1 MQRVQ
6 VPFEAEI
13 YEALMAISKAENIAM
28 SQLIN
33 KLVTSALEF
42 AEDLT
47 LSEVA
52 SKRLESFRRDDAMNT
67 KEMLKLNEALKLAMQ
82 YKPKKSSR
90 SPKRKK

>member
-1 MQRVQ
+1 MPTVMQRVQ

-13 YEALMAISKAENIAM
+13 YEALEGISKAEKMPM

-52 SKRLESFRRDDAMNT
+52 TKRLDSFRRDDAMTT
-67 KEMLKLNEALKLAMQ
+67 KEMLKWNKTH
-82 YKPKKSSR
+82 
-90 SPKRKK
+90 KRKR